1 VRVALLLLAT
11 GLVACSSYSPE
22 LGSDPFTCGSAD
34 PRCPDGY
41 ACISSASGA
50 QICSDGSHAGSGSGS
65 GSNAGT
71 CATPY
76 SGMLA
81 TYAFTGQTGT
91 QASTAGT
98 AGTSGITVGPI
109 TRSAGLTSA
118 TGTGSINSSNW
129 PTAATVDKFYTV
141 TITPPSGCKLAVT
154 GASVEL
160 GVSGTGPTTALLATS
175 ADNFAANVPLST
187 TAMAT
192 PTLSATSNG
201 GLEIRIIG
209 HSASATTGT
218 MRVQNTLTF
227 SGALQ

>member
-1 VRVALLLLAT
+1 MRVALFLLAT

-34 PRCPDGY
+34 PGCPDGY
-41 ACISSASGA
+41 ACITSTSGA

-65 GSNAGT
+65 GSSSGT

-76 SGMLA
+76 SGILV

-129 PTAATVDKFYTV
+129 PTAATLDKFYTV
-141 TITPPSGCKLAVT
+141 TITPPSGCRLAVT

-160 GVSGTGPTTALLATS
+160 GASGTGPATALLATS
-175 ADNFAANVPLST
+175 ADNFAASVPLST
-187 TAMAT
+187 TAVAT
-192 PTLSATSNG
+192 PSLSATSSG
-201 GLEIRIIG
+201 GIEIRIIG
-209 HSASATTGT
+209 HSASAMTGT